1 MWNLYKKI
9 VEVLSI
15 DHSVAQGTLFEMLVC
30 VALDDKDDEVRLAA
44 ADALRCL
51 PEADPDSCDST
62 CIGPQLQGSHQGK
75 PCLDGE
81 RIERIPEVIEE
92 LKMINCEW

>member
-1 MWNLYKKI
+1 MESLQKNSWGT
-9 VEVLSI
+9 SI

-75 PCLDGE
+75 QFFGW
-81 RIERIPEVIEE
+81 R
-92 LKMINCEW
+92 KN

>member
-1 MWNLYKKI
+1 MSLYKNS
-9 VEVLSI
+9 LGTGI

-62 CIGPQLQGSHQGK
+62 CIARSLKSLSHQFSMAK
-75 PCLDGE
+75 ELN
-81 RIERIPEVIEE
+81 VLQKL
-92 LKMINCEW
+92 LKMIDSE